1 MQSATPPTVRHQK
14 LSLVSESQTYVYYTQ
29 PPGVF
34 FGLAASQA
42 QILEQLGLSLNSGI
56 YQVREWLIFVKNLL
70 KVFREWGLANNVGD
84 CI

>member
-1 MQSATPPTVRHQK
+1 MQSAIPPTVCHQR
-14 LSLVSESQTYVYYTQ
+14 LSLVSESQTYVYTQ
-29 PPGVF
+29 PPGVL

-56 YQVREWLIFVKNLL
+56 YQVREGLIFVKNLL
-70 KVFREWGLANNVGD
+70 KVFREWGLANNWRD